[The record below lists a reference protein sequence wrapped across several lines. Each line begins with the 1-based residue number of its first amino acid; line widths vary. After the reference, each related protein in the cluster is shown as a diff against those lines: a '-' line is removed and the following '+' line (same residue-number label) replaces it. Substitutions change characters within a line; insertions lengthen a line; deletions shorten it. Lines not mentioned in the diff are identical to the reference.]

1 MPLGL
6 GVITEICGNTYCQSQ
21 WECQVCPLGMH
32 LFPLWS
38 SFPSHP
44 TAVNTNKIHGRN
56 HCIYSHNILLATINP
71 MSQPVNNQI
80 LMIGSRGC

>member
-6 GVITEICGNTYCQSQ
+6 GVIAEICGNTCCQSQ
-21 WECQVCPLGMH
+21 WECHGMH

-44 TAVNTNKIHGRN
+44 TAVNTNKNTWKKSLHLFPQHSTG
-56 HCIYSHNILLATINP
+56 P
-71 MSQPVNNQI
+71 D
-80 LMIGSRGC
+80 

>member
-6 GVITEICGNTYCQSQ
+6 GVIAEICGNTCCQSQ
-21 WECQVCPLGMH
+21 WECHVLLVCTFFPYGV
-32 LFPLWS
+32 LFQATQQLS
-38 SFPSHP
+38 IQ
-44 TAVNTNKIHGRN
+44 TKIHGRN
-56 HCIYSHNILLATINP
+56 HCIYSHNILLAPMNP